1 MKHYLKIRI
10 YTTKKTNTLLK
21 LNKINA
27 DIRNIE
33 YKSDSLVLEIL
44 EKDLKRVKKYLVSF
58 KIDIVDETGIYKLKK
73 EMKKNMLFIISI
85 IFSVI
90 LFLILTNIIVK
101 VNVIHENSELREL
114 LNDALKERGVSSLTF
129 KKSYETYEKI
139 IEDIKNNY
147 KDKIEWL
154 EIDVDG
160 MIINVRVEER
170 IINNYEEETGYCHI
184 VANKA
189 GIIKS
194 ISTKKGIAIV
204 NPNDYVSKDE
214 ILISGEIKLNEEVKN
229 NVCASGEVYAE
240 VWYNVSAS
248 VPLNY
253 KEEIRTGKMRYNFY
267 FKNNQDEYEILKS
280 RVNDKQVEKKFLFK
294 ILGISFYIG
303 KEYEVKVNEKK
314 YTEEEALKKG
324 LDLIHEKLQV
334 RGNKN
339 DDIIDEKVLKKSINN
354 DNLDIDMFVA
364 INEQIGKKVSY
375 EVEMDSDTNDEED
388 NGDSNRIN

>member
-33 YKSDSLVLEIL
+33 YKNDSLVLEIL
-44 EKDLKRVKKYLVSF
+44 ASDLKRVKKYLVSF

-101 VNVIHENSELREL
+101 VNVIHESSLLREL
-114 LNDALKERGVSSLTF
+114 LTDALKERGVSSLTF
-129 KKSYETYEKI
+129 KKSYEDYEAI

-170 IINNYEEETGYCHI
+170 IINNYEEKTGFCHI
-184 VANKA
+184 VASKA

-194 ISTKKGIAIV
+194 ISTKKGVAMV
-204 NPNDYVSKDE
+204 TPNDYVSKDE
-214 ILISGEIKLNEEVKN
+214 ILISGEIKFNESVKN

-240 VWYNVSAS
+240 VWYNINAS
-248 VPLNY
+248 IPLNY
-253 KEEIRTGKMRYNFY
+253 KEEIRTGKMRYNFS
-267 FKNNQDEYEILKS
+267 FKNNSGEYEILKS
-280 RVNDKQVEKKFLFK
+280 RVKDKQVEKTLLFK
-294 ILGISFYIG
+294 IFGISFYIE
-303 KEYEVKVNEKK
+303 KEYEIKVFEKK

-324 LDLIHEKLQV
+324 IDLVHEKLAI

-339 DDIIDEKVLKKSINN
+339 DDIIQKKVLKKSINN

-364 INEQIGKKVSY
+364 LKEQIGKKILY
-375 EVEMDSDTNDEED
+375 EVEMDRDTNDEKN
-388 NGDSNRIN
+388 NGDSD